1 MFVTH
6 LGNGGPLV
14 QQEEVLQEVVGHDNV
29 LLLGDFNFRPGSEQ
43 YEATLAVLA
52 DSWGLNEGTPDGESI
67 EVQADAIDHIFASP
81 STRVLSARYVDEGV
95 FDHPIYVIEIAD

>member
-1 MFVTH
+1 VA
-6 LGNGGPLV
+6 
-14 QQEEVLQEVVGHDNV
+14 QQENVLQEAAGLDDV

-52 DSWGLNEGTPDGESI
+52 DSWGLNEGTPDEESI

-81 STRVLSARYVDEGV
+81 GTRVLSARYVEKGA
-95 FDHPIYVIEIAD
+95 FDHPIYVIEIVE